1 MPRPRRL
8 ILLLV
13 SVAVLLVVAG
23 VAGWWFLIR
32 DDAPSEADIAEA
44 GETLES
50 GDGSGDDG
58 TSGGLDGTWTVDG
71 SIGSFDDFSGT
82 WAGYRARE
90 ELASIGANTAVGRTP
105 DVTGSMEVDG
115 DTVTSV
121 EVEVDLTTL
130 ESDEGLRDRA
140 LASRGLEHDRFPTAT
155 FTLAEPLT
163 VPEGIDSGEQVGTT
177 ATGALTL
184 HGVTRD
190 VTVDVEAQLD
200 GDRAAVVGSAPI
212 RLGDFDIEPPSG
224 LSVLSV
230 EDDATFEFQ
239 IFFTRA

>member
-8 ILLLV
+8 IALLV
-13 SVAVLLVVAG
+13 GAAVLLVVAG

-32 DDAPSEADIAEA
+32 EDAPPEADIAAA

-50 GDGSGDDG
+50 GDESGDDAAP
-58 TSGGLDGTWTVDG
+58 GGLDGTWTVDG

-82 WAGYRARE
+82 WAGYRAQE
-90 ELASIGANTAVGRTP
+90 ELARIGANTAVGRTP

-115 DTVTSV
+115 GTVTSV
-121 EVEVDLTTL
+121 DVEVDLTTL
-130 ESDEGLRDRA
+130 QSDESLRDQA

-155 FTLAEPLT
+155 FALAEPLE
-163 VPEGIDSGEQVGTT
+163 VPEGIDSGEQVSTT

-212 RLGDFDIEPPSG
+212 RLSDFDIDPPSG
-224 LSVLSV
+224 LSVLAV

-239 IFFTRA
+239 IFFVRA